1 MIGEAHAHPAECPA
15 CGHDLSH
22 FNPTAPDRAELFAG
36 RVANAVASWKFAGVI
51 AASALAW
58 LLFNIIV
65 KPEPYPVLL
74 LAGTSAALSVLA
86 AAYGPL
92 ILLTQRR
99 AAERDRM
106 AELETLR
113 VSANNEAD
121 LHRLIQLSEEI
132 KQLLTS
138 EDH

>member
-1 MIGEAHAHPAECPA
+1 MIGEAHAHPSECPA

-22 FNPTAPDRAELFAG
+22 FTPSGPDKAELFAE

-51 AASALAW
+51 ALAALAW
-58 LLFNIIV
+58 VAFNLIA

-86 AAYGPL
+86 AGYGPL

-99 AAERDRM
+99 AAERDRA

-113 VSANNEAD
+113 VSENNEAD
-121 LHRLIQLSEEI
+121 LHRLIELSEGI
-132 KQLLTS
+132 KRHIV
-138 EDH
+138 DP

>member
-1 MIGEAHAHPAECPA
+1 MIGEVHAHPSECPA

-22 FNPTAPDRAELFAG
+22 FTPSDPDKAELFAA

-51 AASALAW
+51 SAMTLAW
-58 LLFNIIV
+58 VVFNIVV

-86 AAYGPL
+86 AGYGPL

-99 AAERDRM
+99 AAERDRA

-113 VSANNEAD
+113 VSENNEAD
-121 LHRLIQLSEEI
+121 LHRLIELSEDI
-132 KQLLTS
+132 RQHVV
-138 EDH
+138 DP